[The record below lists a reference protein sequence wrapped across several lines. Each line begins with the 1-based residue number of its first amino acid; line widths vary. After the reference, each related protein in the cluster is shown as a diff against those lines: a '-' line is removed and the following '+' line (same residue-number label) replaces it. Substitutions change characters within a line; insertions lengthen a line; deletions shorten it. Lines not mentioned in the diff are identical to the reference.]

1 MHVFNKIQ
9 VSVLKMI
16 FFKNYLKNKNFI
28 KIFNNISWL
37 FFDKI
42 FRMGIGIFISIWLA
56 RYLGPLDFGI
66 LNYSVAFVAIFS
78 VIANLGLNEIVVR
91 DLINETYENRKEV
104 LGTVF
109 TLQLLASIL
118 SFLSIFLI
126 AYFTEISGTISYF
139 VLIVVG
145 FSLIFQPIATIKY
158 FYESQLNSRYFV
170 WVENGVFIIISIIKI
185 ALIFL
190 NANLIT
196 FAILIS
202 FEAIL
207 VFTILMVLYFK
218 QKITEKKWKYNHDR
232 AKQLMTDSW
241 PLVMSGIAIMV
252 YMRIDQVMIGKMLG
266 QKFVGIYTVALKLSE
281 IWYMIP
287 MIITSSLFPVILK
300 SKLTCNKLYRQRIQY
315 LLDFMTT
322 ISYVISILTL
332 FFSQWLII
340 YLFGPEYSESAKILN
355 VHIWTSVFVFI
366 GVVGG
371 KWYITE
377 NLQRLVFYRSIIGAL
392 INIVLNFYLIPR
404 YSALGAAYATLIS
417 QIFSAYL
424 IDYFSYKTKEIFI
437 MKTKAIFSGP
447 LNLINFLRF
456 KL

>member
-1 MHVFNKIQ
+1 
-9 VSVLKMI
+9 MI
-16 FFKNYLKNKNFI
+16 FLKKYLKNKNFI
-28 KIFNNISWL
+28 KIINNVSWL

-42 FRMGIGIFISIWLA
+42 FRMGVGVFISIWLA

-66 LNYSVAFVAIFS
+66 LNYSIAFVAIFS

-91 DLINETYENRKEV
+91 DLINETFENRKEV

-109 TLQLLASIL
+109 TLQLIASIL
-118 SFLSIFLI
+118 SFVSTFLI
-126 AYFTEISGTISYF
+126 AYFTEISGTKSYL
-139 VLIVVG
+139 VLIILG
-145 FSLIFQPIATIKY
+145 FSLVFQPISTIKY

-170 WVENGVFIIISIIKI
+170 WVENGVFALISIIKI
-185 ALIFL
+185 ALIFFK
-190 NANLIT
+190 ANLVS

-202 FEAIL
+202 VEAAL
-207 VFTILMVLYFK
+207 VFIILMVLYFK
-218 QKITEKKWKYNHDR
+218 QKITEKKWKYNHIR
-232 AKQLMTDSW
+232 AKQLVTDSW
-241 PLVMSGIAIMV
+241 PLVMSGIAIMI

-287 MIITSSLFPVILK
+287 MIITSSLFPIILK
-300 SKLTCNKLYRQRIQY
+300 SKLIDNTLYRQRIQN

-322 ISYVISILTL
+322 ISYVISVFTL
-332 FFSQWLII
+332 FFSDWLILH
-340 YLFGPEYSESAKILN
+340 LFGVEYSESAKILN

-366 GVVGG
+366 GVAGG

-392 INIVLNFYLIPR
+392 INIVLNFYLIPQ

-417 QIFSAYL
+417 QIFSSYL
-424 IDYFSYKTKEIFI
+424 FDFFSYKTKEIFI
-437 MKTKAIFSGP
+437 MKTKAIFAGP
-447 LNLINFLRF
+447 LNLINLIRSN
-456 KL
+456 LNSATN

>member
-1 MHVFNKIQ
+1 
-9 VSVLKMI
+9 MI
-16 FFKNYLKNKNFI
+16 FLIKHLKNKNFI
-28 KIFNNISWL
+28 KIINNASWL

-42 FRMGIGIFISIWLA
+42 FRMGVGVFISVWLA

-66 LNYSVAFVAIFS
+66 LNYSIAFVAIFS

-91 DLINETYENRKEV
+91 DLINETYEKRKEV

-109 TLQLLASIL
+109 ILQLIASLL
-118 SFLSIFLI
+118 SFVSIVLI
-126 AYFTEISGTISYF
+126 AYFTEINGSKSYL

-145 FSLIFQPIATIKY
+145 FSLIFQPISIIKY
-158 FYESQLNSRYFV
+158 FYESQLNSKYFV
-170 WVENGVFIIISIIKI
+170 WVENGVFAIISIIKI

-190 NANLIT
+190 KANLIS

-202 FEAIL
+202 IEAIL
-207 VFTILMVLYFK
+207 VFIILIVLYFK

-241 PLVMSGIAIMV
+241 PLVMSGIAIMI

-266 QKFVGIYTVALKLSE
+266 QKFVGIYTIALKLSE

-300 SKLTCNKLYRQRIQY
+300 SKLIDKKLYQQRIQY
-315 LLDFMTT
+315 LLDIMTT
-322 ISYVISILTL
+322 ISYMISIFTL
-332 FFSQWLII
+332 FFSHWLII
-340 YLFGPEYSESAKILN
+340 NLFGAEYSESAKILN

-366 GVVGG
+366 GVAGG

-377 NLQRLVFYRSIIGAL
+377 NLQRLVFYRSIIGAF

-417 QIFSAYL
+417 QLFSSYL
-424 IDYFSYKTKEIFI
+424 FDYFSHKTKEIFI
-437 MKTKAIFSGP
+437 MKTKAMFAGP
-447 LNLINFLRF
+447 LNLINLLRINF
-456 KL
+456 NSAKN